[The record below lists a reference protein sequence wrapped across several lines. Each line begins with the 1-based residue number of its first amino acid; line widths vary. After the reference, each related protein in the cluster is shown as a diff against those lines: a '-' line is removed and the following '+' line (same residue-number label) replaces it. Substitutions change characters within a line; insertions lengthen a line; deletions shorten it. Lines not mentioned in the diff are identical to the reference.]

1 MLIGTAGY
9 SYDRE
14 NTASGQQRPMPTKSM
29 GAETA
34 AAVLGNRPPPVNQ
47 IDIVPGTQQQPSAPH
62 VTAGGPSGVR
72 VTIPDGGDATD
83 VRGWRGQRRG
93 E

>member
-1 MLIGTAGY
+1 MIYGSAGAPF
-9 SYDRE
+9 DRE
-14 NTASGQQRPMPTKSM
+14 NTSSGRERPMNPKST

-34 AAVLGNRPPPVNQ
+34 ARVLGQRPPPVNQ
-47 IDIVPGTQQQPSAPH
+47 IDIVPGTAPGRAEPQ
-62 VTAGGPSGVR
+62 VTVGAPGGAR
-72 VTIPDGGDATD
+72 ATIPDGGDATN

>member
-1 MLIGTAGY
+1 MLIGVAGIPF
-9 SYDRE
+9 DRE
-14 NTASGQQRPMPTKSM
+14 NTSSGFQRPMPTKST
-29 GAETA
+29 GAQTA

-47 IDIVPGTQQQPSAPH
+47 IDIVPGTQPQRAEPA
-62 VTAGGPSGVR
+62 VKVGGPTGARAS
-72 VTIPDGGDATD
+72 IPDGGDASN

>member
-1 MLIGTAGY
+1 MLIAIGAP
-9 SYDRE
+9 YDRE

-29 GAETA
+29 GAETV

-47 IDIVPGTQQQPSAPH
+47 IDIVPGTVPQRTEPA
-62 VTAGGPSGVR
+62 VRVGGPNGAR
-72 VTIPDGGDATD
+72 VGIPDGGDATN